1 MITIFEDF
9 ENNNVA
15 EIGDWVICTAPSYI
29 TNGLKEVL
37 NNKIGK
43 LIGKNNVYWRDDGE
57 IVKNPKVLIE
67 YSEMLPKGHRNVLK
81 YASKYKNFSFSEL
94 LKNNNI
100 KLNVDNIDNCIWL
113 DEYYITSHDK
123 DRIVLEV
130 KFDREEYN
138 L

>member
-9 ENNNVA
+9 QNNNVA

-29 TNGLKEVL
+29 AYELKEFL

-43 LIGKNNVYWRDDGE
+43 LIGKNNVYWKDDGD
-57 IVKNPKVLIE
+57 IVKNPKILIE
-67 YSEMLPKGHRNVLK
+67 YSEMLPKGYRNVLE
-81 YASKYKNFSFSEL
+81 YASKYKNFSYSEL

-100 KLNVDNIDNCIWL
+100 KLNNIDNCIWL
-113 DEYYITSHDK
+113 DEYYITSYNK

-130 KFDREEYN
+130 KIDREEYN